1 MRLQSA
7 IFDMDGTL
15 IDSMPMW
22 RNLLND
28 YLHAQ
33 GRMAKGNLWEEIRP
47 LTLLDTAVYL
57 REVYKLHQSEEQIVA
72 DIDKRIASFYQTQAK
87 AKPGVEK
94 FLSLLKMEGVWMY
107 VATGTDR
114 PLAEAGLR
122 CAGLDGYFRGLVTC
136 QETGKGKDKSA
147 DIFERAMVRLHSNK
161 KDTSIFEDSLPAIRT
176 AKAAGFRVAG
186 VYDADCEADQDEIRA
201 ISDYYIRSFEE
212 MFTAQAL

>member
-15 IDSMPMW
+15 LDSMPMW

-28 YLHAQ
+28 FLHAQ

-47 LTLLDTAVYL
+47 LTLEDTAVYF
-57 REVYKLHQSEEQIVA
+57 REVYKLRQSEEEIVSMINA
-72 DIDKRIASFYQTQAK
+72 RIAEFYEKEAR
-87 AKPGVEK
+87 AKPGVEQ

-114 PLAEAGLR
+114 PFAEAGLK
-122 CAGLDGYFRGLVTC
+122 CAGIDGYFRGIVTC
-136 QETGKGKDKSA
+136 QESGAGKDKSA
-147 DIFERAMVRLHSNK
+147 DIFERATARLMSNK
-161 KDTSIFEDSLPAIRT
+161 KDTIIFEDSLPAIRT

-186 VYDADCEADQDEIRA
+186 VYDADCPDDQDEIRA

-212 MFTAQAL
+212 LFTATAV

>member
-28 YLHAQ
+28 YLRSQ

-47 LTLLDTAVYL
+47 LTLEDTAVYF
-57 REVYKLHQSEEQIVA
+57 REVYKLHQSEEEIVA
-72 DIDKRIASFYQTQAK
+72 EINERIAAFYRTQAK
-87 AKPGVEK
+87 AKPGVDK

-114 PLAEAGLR
+114 PYAEAGLK
-122 CAGLDGYFRGLVTC
+122 CAGLDGYFRGLITC
-136 QETGKGKDKSA
+136 QESGAGKDKSA
-147 DIFERAMVRLHSNK
+147 DIFERATVRLRSNK
-161 KDTSIFEDSLPAIRT
+161 KDTIIFEDSLPAIRV

-186 VYDADCEADQDEIRA
+186 VYDADCPDDQDEIRA

-212 MFTAQAL
+212 LFTATAV

>member
-15 IDSMPMW
+15 LDTMPMW

-28 YLHAQ
+28 YLRSQ

-57 REVYKLHQSEEQIVA
+57 REVYKLNLSEERIVA
-72 DIDKRIASFYQTQAK
+72 EIEQRIQAFYQTKAQ

-114 PLAEAGLR
+114 PLAQAGLK
-122 CAGLDGYFRGLVTC
+122 CAGLDEYFRGIITC
-136 QETGKGKDKSA
+136 QESGAGKDKSA
-147 DIFERAMVRLHSNK
+147 DIFERAMVRLRSNK
-161 KDTSIFEDSLPAIRT
+161 RDTIIFEDSLPAIRT

-186 VYDADCEADQDEIRA
+186 VYDADAEAEQDEIRA

-212 MFTAQAL
+212 MFAAQAL

>member
-15 IDSMPMW
+15 LDSMPMW
-22 RNLLND
+22 RNVID
-28 YLHAQ
+28 DFLHAQ
-33 GRMAKGNLWEEIRP
+33 GRMVKA
-47 LTLLDTAVYL
+47 DTWKVVRGLGMGDTSAYL
-57 REVYKLHQSEEQIVA
+57 RETYKLRQSEEEITRMVET
-72 DIDKRIASFYQTQAK
+72 RIADFYQKAAR

-136 QETGKGKDKSA
+136 QEAGIGKDQSA
-147 DIFERAMVRLHSNK
+147 DVFERAMVRLRSNK
-161 KDTSIFEDSLPAIRT
+161 KDTIIFEDTLAAIRT

-186 VYDADCEADQDEIRA
+186 VYDADCPADQDEIRA
-201 ISDYYIRSFEE
+201 ISDYYIRSFED
-212 MFTAQAL
+212 MFTAQSV

>member
-22 RNLLND
+22 KNLLND
-28 YLHAQ
+28 YLRSQ

-47 LTLLDTAVYL
+47 LTLEDTAVYF
-57 REVYKLHQSEEQIVA
+57 REVYKLHQSEEQIVRE
-72 DIDKRIASFYQTQAK
+72 INERIAAFYQRKAK
-87 AKPGVEK
+87 AKPGVEQ

-114 PLAEAGLR
+114 PLAEAGLK
-122 CAGLDGYFRGLVTC
+122 CAGIDGYFRGIVTC
-136 QETGKGKDKSA
+136 QESGAGKDKSA
-147 DIFERAMVRLHSNK
+147 DIFERATARLLSNK
-161 KDTSIFEDSLPAIRT
+161 KDTIIFEDSLPAIRT

-186 VYDADCEADQDEIRA
+186 VYDADCPDDQDEIQA

-212 MFTAQAL
+212 MFTTTSV

>member
-15 IDSMPMW
+15 LDSMPMW

-28 YLHAQ
+28 FLHAQ

-47 LTLLDTAVYL
+47 LTLLDTAVYF
-57 REVYKLHQSEEQIVA
+57 REVYKLRQSEEEIVSA
-72 DIDKRIASFYQTQAK
+72 IEERIAAFYEKEVQ

-94 FLSLLKMEGVWMY
+94 FLSMLKMEGVWMY
-107 VATGTDR
+107 IATGTDR
-114 PLAEAGLR
+114 PFAEAGLK
-122 CAGLDGYFRGLVTC
+122 CAGIDGYFRGIVTS
-136 QETGKGKDKSA
+136 QESGQGKDKSA
-147 DIFERAMVRLHSNK
+147 DIFERAMVRLRSNK
-161 KDTSIFEDSLPAIRT
+161 KDTIIFEDSLPAIRL

-186 VYDADCEADQDEIRA
+186 VYDDDCPGDQDEIRA

-212 MFTAQAL
+212 MFTTTAV

>member
-22 RNLLND
+22 KNLLND
-28 YLHAQ
+28 YLRSQ

-47 LTLLDTAVYL
+47 LTLEDTAIYF
-57 REVYKLHQSEEQIVA
+57 REVYKLHQSEERIVA
-72 DIDKRIASFYQTQAK
+72 EINERIASFYQRKAK
-87 AKPGVEK
+87 AKPGVEQ

-114 PLAEAGLR
+114 PSAEAGLNG
-122 CAGLDGYFRGLVTC
+122 AGIDGYVRGIVTC
-136 QETGKGKDKSA
+136 QESGAGKDKSA
-147 DIFERAMVRLHSNK
+147 DIFERATARLLSNK
-161 KDTSIFEDSLPAIRT
+161 KDTIIFEDSLPAIRT

-186 VYDADCEADQDEIRA
+186 VYDADCPEDQDEIRA

-212 MFTAQAL
+212 MFTAQSV

>member
-15 IDSMPMW
+15 LDSMPMW

-28 YLHAQ
+28 FLHAQ

-57 REVYKLHQSEEQIVA
+57 REVYKLRQPEEEIVSM
-72 DIDKRIASFYQTQAK
+72 IERRIADFYAK
-87 AKPGVEK
+87 EVRAKPGVEK

-107 VATGTDR
+107 IATGTDR
-114 PLAEAGLR
+114 PLAEAGLKR
-122 CAGLDGYFRGLVTC
+122 AGIDGYFRGIVTC
-136 QETGKGKDKSA
+136 QESGAGKDKSA
-147 DIFERAMVRLHSNK
+147 DIFERAMVRLRSNK
-161 KDTSIFEDSLPAIRT
+161 KDTIVFEDSLAAIRT

-186 VYDADCEADQDEIRA
+186 VYDADCPEDQDEIQA

-212 MFTAQAL
+212 LFTTTAV

>member
-28 YLHAQ
+28 YLRSQ

-47 LTLLDTAVYL
+47 LTLEDTAVYF
-57 REVYKLHQSEEQIVA
+57 REVYKLHQSEERIVA
-72 DIDKRIASFYQTQAK
+72 EINERIALFYQKKAQ

-114 PLAEAGLR
+114 PFAEAGLK
-122 CAGLDGYFRGLVTC
+122 CAGIDGYFRGIVTC
-136 QETGKGKDKSA
+136 QESGAGKDKSA
-147 DIFERAMVRLHSNK
+147 DIFERATARLLSNK
-161 KDTSIFEDSLPAIRT
+161 KDTIIFEDSLPAIRT

-186 VYDADCEADQDEIRA
+186 VYDADAEDDQDEIRA

-212 MFTAQAL
+212 MFTAQSV

>member
-28 YLHAQ
+28 YLHSQ

-47 LTLLDTAVYL
+47 LTLADTAVYF
-57 REVYKLHQSEEQIVA
+57 REVYKLNKSEAEIVEE
-72 DIDKRIASFYQTQAK
+72 INERIAAFYRTQAK
-87 AKPGVEK
+87 AKPGVDK

-114 PLAEAGLR
+114 PFAEAGLK
-122 CAGLDGYFRGLVTC
+122 CAGLDGYFRGMITC
-136 QETGKGKDKSA
+136 KESGAGKDKSA
-147 DIFERAMVRLHSNK
+147 DIFERAMVRLRSNK
-161 KDTSIFEDSLPAIRT
+161 KDTIIFEDSLPAIRV

-186 VYDADCEADQDEIRA
+186 VYDADCPGDQDEIQA

-212 MFTAQAL
+212 MFVAESV

>member
-28 YLHAQ
+28 YLRSQ
-33 GRMAKGNLWEEIRP
+33 GRMAKGNLWDEIRP
-47 LTLLDTAVYL
+47 LTLEDTAVYF
-57 REVYKLHQSEEQIVA
+57 REVYKLHQSEEEIVA
-72 DIDKRIASFYQTQAK
+72 EINERISAFYRTQAK
-87 AKPGVEK
+87 AKPGVDK

-107 VATGTDR
+107 LATGTDR
-114 PLAEAGLR
+114 PFAEAGLK
-122 CAGLDGYFRGLVTC
+122 CAGLDGYFRGMITC
-136 QETGKGKDKSA
+136 KESGAGKDKSA
-147 DIFERAMVRLHSNK
+147 DIFERAMVRLRSNK
-161 KDTSIFEDSLPAIRT
+161 KDTIIFEDSLPAIRV

-186 VYDADCEADQDEIRA
+186 VYDADCPDDQDEIQA

-212 MFTAQAL
+212 MFVAESV

>member
-15 IDSMPMW
+15 LDSMPMW

-28 YLHAQ
+28 FLHAQ

-57 REVYKLHQSEEQIVA
+57 REVYKLRQPEEEIVSM
-72 DIDKRIASFYQTQAK
+72 IERRIADFYAK
-87 AKPGVEK
+87 EVRAKPGVEK

-107 VATGTDR
+107 IATGTDR
-114 PLAEAGLR
+114 PLAEAGLK
-122 CAGLDGYFRGLVTC
+122 CAGIDGYFRGIVTC
-136 QETGKGKDKSA
+136 QESGAGKDKSA
-147 DIFERAMVRLHSNK
+147 DIFERAMVRLRSNK
-161 KDTSIFEDSLPAIRT
+161 KDTIVFEDSLAAIRT

-186 VYDADCEADQDEIRA
+186 VYDADCSEDQDEIQA

-212 MFTAQAL
+212 LFTTTAV

>member
-28 YLHAQ
+28 YLRSQ

-47 LTLLDTAVYL
+47 LTLEDTAVYF
-57 REVYKLHQSEEQIVA
+57 REVYKLHQSEERIVEE
-72 DIDKRIASFYQTQAK
+72 INERIAAFYQTQAK
-87 AKPGVEK
+87 AKPGVDK

-114 PLAEAGLR
+114 PFAEAGLK
-122 CAGLDGYFRGLVTC
+122 CAGLDGYFRGMITC
-136 QETGKGKDKSA
+136 QESGAGKDKSA
-147 DIFERAMVRLHSNK
+147 DIFERAMVRLRSNK
-161 KDTSIFEDSLPAIRT
+161 KDTIIFEDSLPAIRV

-186 VYDADCEADQDEIRA
+186 VYDADCPGDQDEIRA

-212 MFTAQAL
+212 MYTTTAV